1 MRAFFFIEQ
10 QGACEDGG
18 AGVGLLA
25 MLQPDAITTEAP
37 AGAATSRRGPGVRG
51 SPVPAG
57 RRTSQ
62 GLTQAPT
69 GPTEARKNSRRLPA
83 AKRPPCDQSQGS
95 LWPDRRQGQVLTCG
109 NSEMVGVQHG
119 NYMAMISTARE
130 LDHRRREA
138 MSMTACA
145 MSERENLLSAI
156 TRNGPDKVPVRRLDG
171 SIPGMARLI
180 YRNSRA
186 LLTGTDRW
194 GVGWAGGTAA
204 KSDFEPG
211 IQGYPVSHPLADLD
225 RLEQYPFPDPDEPGI
240 MDDLYNG
247 VDRAQVLVTG
257 ELMFPVQD
265 RAHTLMGMDNFLMA
279 LVDQPER
286 MHELLRQVADY
297 QIGIVRRYLAL
308 GVDII
313 RVLDDYGTQH
323 AAFLSGRN
331 VGAALSSPSWPA
343 SWPPPR
349 LAAPCFGCTHAVTSW
364 TSSLTWSIS
373 VSTFLTRSRSWPTTK
388 RKPSGSTGTSCA

>member
-1 MRAFFFIEQ
+1 
-10 QGACEDGG
+10 
-18 AGVGLLA
+18 
-25 MLQPDAITTEAP
+25 
-37 AGAATSRRGPGVRG
+37 
-51 SPVPAG
+51 
-57 RRTSQ
+57 
-62 GLTQAPT
+62 
-69 GPTEARKNSRRLPA
+69 
-83 AKRPPCDQSQGS
+83 
-95 LWPDRRQGQVLTCG
+95 
-109 NSEMVGVQHG
+109 
-119 NYMAMISTARE
+119 
-130 LDHRRREA
+130 
-138 MSMTACA
+138 
-145 MSERENLLSAI
+145 
-156 TRNGPDKVPVRRLDG
+156 
-171 SIPGMARLI
+171 
-180 YRNSRA
+180 
-186 LLTGTDRW
+186 
-194 GVGWAGGTAA
+194 
-204 KSDFEPG
+204 
-211 IQGYPVSHPLADLD
+211 
-225 RLEQYPFPDPDEPGI
+225 

-313 RVLDDYGTQH
+313 RVLDDYGTQRGLLIGPQRWRSFIKPEL
-323 AAFLSGRN
+323 ARI
-331 VGAALSSPSWPA
+331 
-343 SWPPPR
+343 WPPPR